1 MKYLAIFALS
11 LGLSA
16 CASTTPEKLKGA
28 EHYFSE
34 GQKAMGKNRCI
45 EASEQF
51 QRLVSNFPGSQRVA
65 EAQFMLAEAYFCS
78 EDWINSGF
86 EYQRIVDIYPSSE
99 WVTESQFK
107 IGEAYFRQLRRAE
120 LDQKETFE
128 ALTAFRHF
136 IEDHPDSP
144 RVEDARQRIVDCRN
158 LLAQK
163 QYESGHLYHR
173 QGHLDAAK
181 ITYEEV
187 LRNYPDTDWYWTT
200 LFRMGEIARAQ
211 DDVDLAVR
219 YWKEVLQNSEDEEL
233 VKDVQKH
240 LSNLDESAG

>member
-1 MKYLAIFALS
+1 MKYLALS
-11 LGLSA
+11 ILALGLVA
-16 CASTTPEKLKGA
+16 CASTKPEKLQGA
-28 EHYFSE
+28 EHYFAE
-34 GQKAMGKNRCI
+34 GQKAMKKNRCI

-78 EDWINSGF
+78 EDWVNAAF

-99 WVTESQFK
+99 WVTEAQFK

-128 ALTAFRHF
+128 ALTAFRYF
-136 IEDHPDSP
+136 IEDHPESP
-144 RVEDARQRIVDCRN
+144 RVEDARQRIVDCRG
-158 LLAQK
+158 LLAKK
-163 QYESGHLYHR
+163 QYLSGRLYHR

-187 LRNYPDTDWYWTT
+187 MRDYPDTDWYWTT
-200 LFRMGEIARAQ
+200 LYRMGEIARAQ
-211 DDVDLAVR
+211 GDIDLAVR
-219 YWKEVLQNSEDEEL
+219 YWKEILQNSDDEKL
-233 VKDVQKH
+233 IKDVQKH
-240 LSNLDESAG
+240 LSSLADSTS

>member
-45 EASEQF
+45 EATEQF

-78 EDWINSGF
+78 EDWVNAAF

-120 LDQKETFE
+120 LDQKRAEAETAALEQDLELPITSRLFSILFE
-128 ALTAFRHF
+128 G
-136 IEDHPDSP
+136 EDPRASVGELMSRPARSERDPHP
-144 RVEDARQRIVDCRN
+144 C
-158 LLAQK
+158 
-163 QYESGHLYHR
+163 
-173 QGHLDAAK
+173 
-181 ITYEEV
+181 
-187 LRNYPDTDWYWTT
+187 
-200 LFRMGEIARAQ
+200 
-211 DDVDLAVR
+211 
-219 YWKEVLQNSEDEEL
+219 
-233 VKDVQKH
+233 
-240 LSNLDESAG
+240 